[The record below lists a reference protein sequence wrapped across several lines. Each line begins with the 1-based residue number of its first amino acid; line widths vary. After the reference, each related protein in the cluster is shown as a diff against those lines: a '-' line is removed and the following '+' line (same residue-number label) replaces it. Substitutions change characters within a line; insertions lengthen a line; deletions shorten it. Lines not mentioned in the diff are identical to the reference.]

1 MKKYWY
7 TSLLAFSLLISAI
20 ASTLPAS
27 VYGIVTSVFVRVCSN
42 GQETTENIDA
52 ELSAGK
58 YDLPETSQAE
68 NKRPQDPAIHG
79 TAPVVPKHSAHK
91 NDSSESVSMEASS
104 SDSIDATPGPAT
116 SAPQTPA
123 ATSVG
128 PGYIPPNPDFTGVLF
143 IGDSR
148 TVGLSEYGDLGN
160 AEIFANSGMSVF
172 NLFES
177 TVRTK
182 SGKKQDLEEVLFQ
195 QQYHTIYLMLG
206 INELG
211 YDYSSIIRKY
221 RSVVDTIK
229 TRQPN
234 AVIVLEANLH
244 VTAEKSS
251 FGSTYTN
258 EKINQINSGIRA
270 IAENS
275 DCCYINVNSIFDDEN
290 GALKTS
296 YSTDG
301 SHLLGKYYSVWTD
314 WLKGESPDA

>member
-58 YDLPETSQAE
+58 YDRPETSQAE

-128 PGYIPPNPDFTGVLF
+128 PGYIPQTPTSPASCSSATPGLWGFPN
-143 IGDSR
+143 
-148 TVGLSEYGDLGN
+148 
-160 AEIFANSGMSVF
+160 M
-172 NLFES
+172 
-177 TVRTK
+177 
-182 SGKKQDLEEVLFQ
+182 
-195 QQYHTIYLMLG
+195 
-206 INELG
+206 
-211 YDYSSIIRKY
+211 
-221 RSVVDTIK
+221 
-229 TRQPN
+229 
-234 AVIVLEANLH
+234 
-244 VTAEKSS
+244 
-251 FGSTYTN
+251 
-258 EKINQINSGIRA
+258 A
-270 IAENS
+270 I
-275 DCCYINVNSIFDDEN
+275 
-290 GALKTS
+290 
-296 YSTDG
+296 
-301 SHLLGKYYSVWTD
+301 
-314 WLKGESPDA
+314 

>member
-58 YDLPETSQAE
+58 YDRPETSQAE

-148 TVGLSEYGDLGN
+148 TVGLSEYGDLGK

-182 SGKKQDLEEVLFQ
+182 SGKNRIWK
-195 QQYHTIYLMLG
+195 
-206 INELG
+206 
-211 YDYSSIIRKY
+211 
-221 RSVVDTIK
+221 
-229 TRQPN
+229 
-234 AVIVLEANLH
+234 
-244 VTAEKSS
+244 KSFS
-251 FGSTYTN
+251 
-258 EKINQINSGIRA
+258 NS
-270 IAENS
+270 NTTP
-275 DCCYINVNSIFDDEN
+275 YI
-290 GALKTS
+290 
-296 YSTDG
+296 
-301 SHLLGKYYSVWTD
+301 
-314 WLKGESPDA
+314 

>member
-7 TSLLAFSLLISAI
+7 TLLLAFSLLISAI
-20 ASTLPAS
+20 ISTLPAS

-42 GQETTENIDA
+42 GQEMIENIDA
-52 ELSAGK
+52 ELSAVK
-58 YDLPETSQAE
+58 HDHPETSQTE
-68 NKRPQDPAIHG
+68 NTHPEEPAIHD
-79 TAPVVPKHSAHK
+79 TAHVVPKHSAHK

-104 SDSIDATPGPAT
+104 FDSIDTTSEPAT

-128 PGYIPPNPDFTGVLF
+128 PSYIPPNPDFTSTLF

-148 TVGLSEYGDLGN
+148 TVGLFEYGDLGN

-177 TVRTK
+177 TVKTK
-182 SGKKQDLEEVLFQ
+182 SGLKQNLAEVLFQ

-211 YDYSSIIRKY
+211 YDYNSIIRKY
-221 RSVVDTIK
+221 QSVVDTIK
-229 TRQPN
+229 ARQPN
-234 AVIVLEANLH
+234 AMIVLEANLH
-244 VTAEKSS
+244 VTAEKSAS
-251 FGSTYTN
+251 SNTYTN

-270 IAENS
+270 IAEIS
-275 DCCYINVNSIFDDEN
+275 DCCYIDVNDIFDDEN
-290 GALKTS
+290 GALKTT

-301 SHLLGKYYSVWTD
+301 SHVLGKYYSVWTD
-314 WLKGESPDA
+314 WLKGKSPDV

>member
-58 YDLPETSQAE
+58 YDRPETSQAE

-128 PGYIPPNPDFTGVLF
+128 RPVHRRLQDCGAFRIWRFRKSRDFYQLRDECV
-143 IGDSR
+143 
-148 TVGLSEYGDLGN
+148 
-160 AEIFANSGMSVF
+160 
-172 NLFES
+172 
-177 TVRTK
+177 
-182 SGKKQDLEEVLFQ
+182 
-195 QQYHTIYLMLG
+195 
-206 INELG
+206 
-211 YDYSSIIRKY
+211 
-221 RSVVDTIK
+221 
-229 TRQPN
+229 QP
-234 AVIVLEANLH
+234 V
-244 VTAEKSS
+244 
-251 FGSTYTN
+251 
-258 EKINQINSGIRA
+258 
-270 IAENS
+270 
-275 DCCYINVNSIFDDEN
+275 
-290 GALKTS
+290 
-296 YSTDG
+296 
-301 SHLLGKYYSVWTD
+301 
-314 WLKGESPDA
+314 

>member
-182 SGKKQDLEEVLFQ
+182 SGKNRIWK
-195 QQYHTIYLMLG
+195 
-206 INELG
+206 
-211 YDYSSIIRKY
+211 
-221 RSVVDTIK
+221 
-229 TRQPN
+229 
-234 AVIVLEANLH
+234 
-244 VTAEKSS
+244 KSFS
-251 FGSTYTN
+251 
-258 EKINQINSGIRA
+258 NS
-270 IAENS
+270 NTTP
-275 DCCYINVNSIFDDEN
+275 YI
-290 GALKTS
+290 
-296 YSTDG
+296 
-301 SHLLGKYYSVWTD
+301 
-314 WLKGESPDA
+314 